1 MKKSILKA
9 FLVLAICAAAAS
21 ANASVDITSTTSIG
35 SLSFSPSSKVH
46 VYATSATTGY
56 VVEALHISGS
66 RVFGTDSAASILY
79 WHDAV
84 INPTAPS
91 SAWAAS
97 PDVAPTA
104 AGIHGTPNFVTG
116 TTWTSM

>member
-21 ANASVDITSTTSIG
+21 ANATVDITSTTSIG

-46 VYATSATTGY
+46 VSATSILAGY

-79 WHDAV
+79 WHDAT
-84 INPTAPS
+84 IAPTQPTNSFTS
-91 SAWAAS
+91 SAA
-97 PDVAPTA
+97 APTA
-104 AGIHGTPNFVTG
+104 AGTHGTPNFVTG